1 MTNED
6 TYERGFGRY
15 LDRDM
20 RDRPH
25 TTQEATDER
34 ATRGQGTVA
43 DQGSSGDKPRAPRG
57 DDRGFGR
64 YLPPAS

>member
-1 MTNED
+1 MAED
-6 TYERGFGRY
+6 AYDRSFGKY

-25 TTQEATDER
+25 TADEAEHER
-34 ATRGQGTVA
+34 ATRGHGTVA
-43 DQGSSGDKPRAPRG
+43 DQGADRDKPRAPRG

-64 YLPPAS
+64 YLT

>member
-6 TYERGFGRY
+6 TYDRSFGRY

-25 TTQEATDER
+25 TAQEATDER

-43 DQGSSGDKPRAPRG
+43 DSDQRPPRAPRG

-64 YLPPAS
+64 YLT